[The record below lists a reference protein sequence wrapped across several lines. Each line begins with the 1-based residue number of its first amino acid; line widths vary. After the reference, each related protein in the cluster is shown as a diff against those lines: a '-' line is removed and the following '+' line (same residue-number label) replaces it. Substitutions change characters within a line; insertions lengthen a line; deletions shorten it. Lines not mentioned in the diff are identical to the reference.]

1 VTYRRR
7 LPNGVCSLKLIWT
20 KRALRQLIHAQDYIA
35 KDNPAAAQAVAERIA
50 YAAHLLLTQPWIGRS
65 GRIEGTREWVV
76 KKTPY
81 LLVYAIESDLV
92 QIVAVI
98 HSKQRWPDAVL
109 PENS

>member
-1 VTYRRR
+1 MCKRR
-7 LPNGVCSLKLIWT
+7 LPNGACRLKLKWT
-20 KRALRQLIHAQDYIA
+20 KRALLQLIHAQDYIA

-50 YAAHLLLTQPWIGRS
+50 DAARLLPTQPWIGRS

-76 KKTPY
+76 KQTPY

-98 HSKQRWPDAVL
+98 HSKQRWPDVL
-109 PENS
+109 R